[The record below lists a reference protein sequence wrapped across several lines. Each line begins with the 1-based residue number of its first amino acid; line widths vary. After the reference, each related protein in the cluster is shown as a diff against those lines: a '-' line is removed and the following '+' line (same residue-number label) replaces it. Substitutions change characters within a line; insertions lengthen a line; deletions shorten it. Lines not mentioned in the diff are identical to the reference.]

1 MPILPNGCPLPR
13 IERDLVYDTYRKGEV
28 PCLGCWRR
36 RDCQVAMGDDLAVAA
51 EVMGIPLEELVAEQG
66 SGSRRCQR
74 CGGEIEE
81 WVIEGGGRERV
92 WRCTGDI
99 IDTIRTRSGKLFQQ
113 KRACNWSVAEVASGG
128 RGFLS

>member
-1 MPILPNGCPLPR
+1 M
-13 IERDLVYDTYRKGEV
+13 

-36 RDCQVAMGDDLAVAA
+36 RDCDVSLDGNLAVAA
-51 EVMGIPLEELVAEQG
+51 ELMGVPLEALLAEQG
-66 SGSRRCQR
+66 SGGRQCAR
-74 CGGEIEE
+74 CGAEIEE

-92 WRCTGDI
+92 WRCRGEI
-99 IDTIRTRSGKLFQQ
+99 IDATVTSKGRVLRQ